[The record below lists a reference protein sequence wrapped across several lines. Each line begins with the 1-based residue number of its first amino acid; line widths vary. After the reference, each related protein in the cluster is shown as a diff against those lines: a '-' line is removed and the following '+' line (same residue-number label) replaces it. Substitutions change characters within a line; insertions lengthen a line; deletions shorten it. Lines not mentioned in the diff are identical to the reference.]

1 VRTLSTIFCFI
12 ALGAVGRA
20 TAQTPAT
27 ADTPISIANA
37 TFTQPLAWTAKGDT
51 TAMVLTPPEKDLD
64 LTFVDVPNATSADN
78 AVATAWSRQYPGF
91 ARELEVSVPG
101 AAKDGWEEQKSFS
114 YRTSP
119 AEHQQVHA
127 IALRKGS
134 KWTVLLIQGS
144 VATFEKRG
152 GTLALALGSLRPAG
166 YTRESFAGR
175 TPHPLDAKGVETL
188 KQFLSASMQQLDVA
202 GVSFALLDHGR
213 LVYAGGLGVKELGK
227 PDKVD
232 ADTLFRI
239 ASNTKGMSTL
249 MLAKLVDE
257 GRFSWNDKV
266 TKVYPSFRLGNDA
279 TTASVEM
286 RHLVCACTGLPRR
299 DFPDILSGTSMTTPA
314 SLTFEHLAQTE
325 PTSKF
330 GETFQ
335 YNNLM
340 AAAAGYIGGHMAHPE
355 LEIGAAYD
363 KTMQEKVFT
372 PLGMKSTTLSLHK
385 ALAGNHA
392 SGHAADIDGHL
403 SLALVQVNDAFN
415 FERPAGAAWSS
426 AVDVIKYVDNEL
438 REGVLP
444 TGERYI
450 TAANLLARRQ
460 PNVPLGEDGFY
471 GMGLMGQKTADVQ
484 WYHHGGDLIGYHSD
498 LYFIPVAQVG
508 AVLLTN
514 TDSGAAMRGPFI
526 RRLLEL
532 LYDGKPEAEE
542 TVKASAATIKAAVA
556 AERKQLVYPADPKIA
571 SGVAARYTSPD
582 LGSMVFTRSPSGLSG
597 SNGVWSVAFATRAN
611 PDGTV
616 SLVTASPGLTGI
628 EFVVA
633 NEDGKRAL
641 VVRDGQH
648 VYRYTETQ

>member
-1 VRTLSTIFCFI
+1 MRTLLIACFL
-12 ALGAVGRA
+12 ALAMITA
-20 TAQTPAT
+20 APAQTPAA
-27 ADTPISIANA
+27 ADTPRATANA
-37 TFTQPLAWTAKGDT
+37 TFTQPMAWIASGDAN
-51 TAMVLTPPEKDLD
+51 AMVLTPPEKDLE
-64 LTFVDVPNATSADN
+64 LSFVDVPNAASAET
-78 AVATAWSRQYPGF
+78 AVAAAWRKRYPGF
-91 ARELEVSVPG
+91 AREVEVSAPG
-101 AAKDGWEEQKSFS
+101 PAKDGWEEQRSFS

-119 AEHQQVHA
+119 AEHQQVRA
-127 IALRKGS
+127 IAFRKGS
-134 KWTVLLIQGS
+134 NWTVLLIQGS

-152 GTLALALGSLRPAG
+152 GTLALALASLRPAG

-175 TPHPLDAKGVETL
+175 APHPLDASRVDAL
-188 KQFLSASMQQLDVA
+188 KSFLAASMQKLDVA
-202 GVSFALLDHGR
+202 GVSFALLDHGK
-213 LVYAGGLGVKELGK
+213 LVYSGGLGVKELGK

-249 MLAKLVDE
+249 MLAKLVDQ
-257 GRFSWNDKV
+257 GRFAWTDKV
-266 TKVYPSFRLGNDA
+266 TQVYPPFRLGSDA

-299 DFPDILSGTSMTTPA
+299 DLPDILSGTSMTTPA

-340 AAAAGYIGGHMAHPE
+340 AAAAGYIGGHVAYPN

-363 KTMQEKVFT
+363 KAMQQEVFT
-372 PLGMKSTTLSLHK
+372 PLGMKSTTLSLQK
-385 ALAGNHA
+385 ALSGNHA

-426 AVDVIKYVDNEL
+426 ANDVIKYVDNEL

-444 TGERYI
+444 SGKRYI
-450 TAANLLARRQ
+450 SSVNLLARRQ

-498 LYFIPVAQVG
+498 LYFIPAAQVG

-514 TDSGAAMRGPFI
+514 TDSGAAMRGPFM

-532 LYDGKPEAEE
+532 LYDGKPEAEK
-542 TVKASAATIKAAVA
+542 TVDSFATSLKASIA
-556 AERKQLVYPADPKIA
+556 AERKQLVYPADPNVTA
-571 SGVAARYTSPD
+571 GLAARYKSD
-582 LGSMVFTRSPSGLSG
+582 DVGLMVFTRSSRGLSG
-597 SNGVWSVAFATRAN
+597 NNGVWSVEFATKAN

-616 SLVTASPGLTGI
+616 SLVTVSPGLSGF

-633 NEDGKRAL
+633 NEGGKRGL
-641 VVRDGQH
+641 VLRDGQH
-648 VYRYTETQ
+648 VYRYTESP

>member
-1 VRTLSTIFCFI
+1 
-12 ALGAVGRA
+12 
-20 TAQTPAT
+20 
-27 ADTPISIANA
+27 
-37 TFTQPLAWTAKGDT
+37 
-51 TAMVLTPPEKDLD
+51 
-64 LTFVDVPNATSADN
+64 
-78 AVATAWSRQYPGF
+78 
-91 ARELEVSVPG
+91 
-101 AAKDGWEEQKSFS
+101 
-114 YRTSP
+114 
-119 AEHQQVHA
+119 
-127 IALRKGS
+127 
-134 KWTVLLIQGS
+134 
-144 VATFEKRG
+144 
-152 GTLALALGSLRPAG
+152 LGS
-166 YTRESFAGR
+166 
-175 TPHPLDAKGVETL
+175 
-188 KQFLSASMQQLDVA
+188 
-202 GVSFALLDHGR
+202 
-213 LVYAGGLGVKELGK
+213 
-227 PDKVD
+227 
-232 ADTLFRI
+232 DT
-239 ASNTKGMSTL
+239 
-249 MLAKLVDE
+249 
-257 GRFSWNDKV
+257 
-266 TKVYPSFRLGNDA
+266 

-299 DFPDILSGTSMTTPA
+299 DFPDILSGTSLTTPA

-340 AAAAGYIGGHMAHPE
+340 AAAAGYIGGHIAHPE

-426 AVDVIKYVDNEL
+426 AVDVMKYVDNEL

-498 LYFIPVAQVG
+498 LYFIPGAQVG

-514 TDSGAAMRGPFI
+514 TDSGAAMRGPFM

-542 TVKASAATIKAAVA
+542 TVKASAAAIKAAVI

-571 SGVAARYTSPD
+571 SGLASRYTSED
-582 LGSMVFTRSPSGLSG
+582 LGSMVFTRSPRGLSG
-597 SNGVWSVAFATRAN
+597 NNGVWSINFATKAN

-616 SLVTASPGLTGI
+616 SLVTASPGFTGL

-633 NEDGKRAL
+633 NEGGKRAL

-648 VYRYTETQ
+648 VYRYTETP

>member
-1 VRTLSTIFCFI
+1 MR
-12 ALGAVGRA
+12 
-20 TAQTPAT
+20 
-27 ADTPISIANA
+27 
-37 TFTQPLAWTAKGDT
+37 
-51 TAMVLTPPEKDLD
+51 
-64 LTFVDVPNATSADN
+64 
-78 AVATAWSRQYPGF
+78 
-91 ARELEVSVPG
+91 
-101 AAKDGWEEQKSFS
+101 
-114 YRTSP
+114 
-119 AEHQQVHA
+119 A

-175 TPHPLDAKGVETL
+175 TPHALDAKAIETL

-202 GVSFALLDHGR
+202 GVSFALLDQGR

-232 ADTLFRI
+232 AETLFRI

-266 TKVYPSFRLGNDA
+266 TKVYPSFRLGSDA

-340 AAAAGYIGGHMAHPE
+340 AAAAGYIGGHIAHPE

-372 PLGMKSTTLSLHK
+372 PLGMKSTTLSLSK

-444 TGERYI
+444 NGKRYI

-498 LYFIPVAQVG
+498 LYFIPEAQVG

-542 TVKASAATIKAAVA
+542 TVKASAAAIKAAVI

-571 SGVAARYTSPD
+571 SGLAARYTSAD
-582 LGSMVFTRSPSGLSG
+582 LGSMVFTRSPRGLSG
-597 SNGVWSVAFATRAN
+597 SNGVWSVYFATKAN

-648 VYRYTETQ
+648 VYRYTETP